1 MPPFAAP
8 SRRRATLFLAAAL
21 ILITAC
27 RGKHSRTTVENEEPP
42 EGGPRLASALKM
54 NDPAAPAQLIKGFYG
69 VESGTWRWTA
79 KNFSA
84 ILRPPLTAAQH
95 GATLTFSLSIPDVVI
110 QRLSSVTLTAS
121 TGTTKLKSETYSKP
135 GSYTFSADVPPDLL
149 IKDAITIDFSL
160 DKAIPP
166 GTTDTRELGIISLA
180 IGLEAK

>member
-1 MPPFAAP
+1 MPLLLSR
-8 SRRRATLFLAAAL
+8 SRRHAALLVAAAL
-21 ILITAC
+21 ILTASC

-42 EGGPRLASALKM
+42 EGGPRISSALKM

-79 KNFSA
+79 KNFTA
-84 ILRPPLTAAQH
+84 ILRPPLTAAQR
-95 GATLTFSLSIPDVVI
+95 GATLTFALSIPDVVV

-121 TGTTKLKSETYSKP
+121 SGTTKLKSETYSKP

-149 IKDAITIDFSL
+149 IKDAITIDFAL

-166 GTTDTRELGIISLA
+166 GSTDSRELGIIAIA

>member
-1 MPPFAAP
+1 MAP
-8 SRRRATLFLAAAL
+8 LLSKSRGATLLLAATL
-21 ILITAC
+21 TLTTAC
-27 RGKHSRTTVENEEPP
+27 RGKHSRVTVENEEPP
-42 EGGPRLASALKM
+42 EGGPRIASALKM
-54 NDPAAPAQLIKGFYG
+54 NDPAAPAQLIKGFSG

-84 ILRPPLTAAQH
+84 ILRPPLTAAQR

-110 QRLSSVTLTAS
+110 QRLSSVTLSAS
-121 TGTTKLKSETYSKP
+121 SGTTKLKSETYSKP

-149 IKDAITIDFSL
+149 IKDAITIDFAL

-166 GTTDTRELGIISLA
+166 GTTDSRELGIIALA